1 MSDRIWKLYL
11 HTSPNGKK
19 YYGITSKNNPSERW
33 GNNGDNYKR
42 HPYFY
47 NAIKKYGWDNFK
59 HEIIFDNLTENEA
72 KLLEQLYITLYSTNV
87 KENGYNMT
95 LGGEG
100 SLGYKHTKEAKDKM
114 RKAHKGKTLSEEHKK
129 HIGESSKTKWQNA
142 DFRDKVLSSRKGY
155 KHAESTKQAIGK
167 SNSKKVKCID
177 TGEIFDSIKD
187 AAIKYNRNYT
197 NLGRA
202 IKNNKKFAGY
212 YWEYVEEVIQL
223 ARKKKE
229 TELSPEEERR
239 LEITKKL
246 NKEQKLF
253 CYHFIVEDKSM
264 KDAYKAAYP

>member
-1 MSDRIWKLYL
+1 MSNRIWKLYL

-47 NAIKKYGWDNFK
+47 NAIKKYGWNNFK

-114 RKAHKGKTLSEEHKK
+114 RKAHKGKVLSEEHKK
-129 HIGESSKTKWQNA
+129 HIGESSKTKWQNI
-142 DFRDKVLSSRKGY
+142 DFRDKVLNSRKGY
-155 KHAESTKQAIGK
+155 KHAESTKRAIGK
-167 SNSKKVKCID
+167 SNSKKVRCIE

-212 YWEYVEEVIQL
+212 HWEYVKEVI
-223 ARKKKE
+223 
-229 TELSPEEERR
+229 
-239 LEITKKL
+239 
-246 NKEQKLF
+246 
-253 CYHFIVEDKSM
+253 
-264 KDAYKAAYP
+264 

>member
-1 MSDRIWKLYL
+1 MSNRIWKLYL

-47 NAIKKYGWDNFK
+47 NAINKYGWNNFK
-59 HEIIFDNLTENEA
+59 HEI
-72 KLLEQLYITLYSTNV
+72 
-87 KENGYNMT
+87 
-95 LGGEG
+95 
-100 SLGYKHTKEAKDKM
+100 
-114 RKAHKGKTLSEEHKK
+114 
-129 HIGESSKTKWQNA
+129 
-142 DFRDKVLSSRKGY
+142 
-155 KHAESTKQAIGK
+155 
-167 SNSKKVKCID
+167 
-177 TGEIFDSIKD
+177 IFDSIKD

-212 YWEYVEEVIQL
+212 HWEYVKEVIQL

-229 TELSPEEERR
+229 TDLSPEEERR

-253 CYHFIVEDKSM
+253 CYHFIIEDKSM

>member
-1 MSDRIWKLYL
+1 
-11 HTSPNGKK
+11 
-19 YYGITSKNNPSERW
+19 
-33 GNNGDNYKR
+33 
-42 HPYFY
+42 
-47 NAIKKYGWDNFK
+47 
-59 HEIIFDNLTENEA
+59 
-72 KLLEQLYITLYSTNV
+72 
-87 KENGYNMT
+87 MT

-100 SLGYKHTKEAKDKM
+100 SLGYKHTKEARDKM

-129 HIGESSKTKWQNA
+129 HIGESSKTKQQNI
-142 DFRDKVLSSRKGY
+142 DFRDKVLNSRKGY
-155 KHAESTKQAIGK
+155 KHAESTKRAIGK
-167 SNSKKVKCID
+167 SNSKKVRCIE

-197 NLGRA
+197 NLGRT

-212 YWEYVEEVIQL
+212 HWEYVKEVIQL

>member
-1 MSDRIWKLYL
+1 MYKNWGYFMNDRIWKLYL

-100 SLGYKHTKEAKDKM
+100 ASGNNYHTKEFKQRLSERMKTNNPAYNMTDEWRQHIGDSQRGKKRSDEFKQQRSEKMKQNNPMKNPDVVAK
-114 RKAHKGKTLSEEHKK
+114 RKATL
-129 HIGESSKTKWQNA
+129 
-142 DFRDKVLSSRKGY
+142 L
-155 KHAESTKQAIGK
+155 
-167 SNSKKVKCID
+167 
-177 TGEIFDSIKD
+177 
-187 AAIKYNRNYT
+187 
-197 NLGRA
+197 
-202 IKNNKKFAGY
+202 
-212 YWEYVEEVIQL
+212 
-223 ARKKKE
+223 KKK
-229 TELSPEEERR
+229 L
-239 LEITKKL
+239 
-246 NKEQKLF
+246 
-253 CYHFIVEDKSM
+253 
-264 KDAYKAAYP
+264 